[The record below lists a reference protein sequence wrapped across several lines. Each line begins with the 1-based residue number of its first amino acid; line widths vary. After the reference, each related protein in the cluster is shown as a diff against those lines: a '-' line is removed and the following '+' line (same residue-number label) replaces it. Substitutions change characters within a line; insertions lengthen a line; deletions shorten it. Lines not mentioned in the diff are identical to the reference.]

1 VRKYVVFVS
10 KIAVER
16 GSDLSECTDCRQE
29 RETPDKRHKK
39 LNQSELPVAALQQ
52 QVFPEKG
59 SNLLPEAD
67 F

>member
-1 VRKYVVFVS
+1 MRKYVVFVS

-39 LNQSELPVAALQQ
+39 LNQSELPVAAL
-52 QVFPEKG
+52 
-59 SNLLPEAD
+59 
-67 F
+67 